1 MKKLVIFLF
10 LSFFVTGC
18 SATYDIEIYNDTVK
32 EEMNFLE
39 LDSSKWDS
47 TVQYGLSYRDLL
59 LASVDYPYPVFY
71 DTVVDENDRIRLEG
85 VEYYDSTL
93 ISDPYQLG
101 QRLTYSD
108 FTLHTF
114 SSSSLAKKCYQYFQV
129 VEEENE
135 IKIATSLENL
145 CFQEYPL
152 LDEITIRLKT
162 NHQVVNHNA
171 NQVNGYSYTWNIRR
185 ENQENS
191 PISITLKKDEYVF
204 NYENEFTKKMIYIAV
219 ITGIILIVGGV
230 TYVFFQRKR
239 NHVNEI

>member
-1 MKKLVIFLF
+1 MKKLVIFLV
-10 LSFFVTGC
+10 LSFLVTGC

-39 LDSSKWDS
+39 FDSTKWDS

-59 LASVDYPYPVFY
+59 LASREYPYPVFY
-71 DTVVDENDRIRLEG
+71 DTIVDENDRIYLDG
-85 VEYYDSTL
+85 VEYYDNTL

-101 QRLTYSD
+101 QRLSYPN
-108 FTLHTF
+108 FTLTNF
-114 SSSSLAKKCYQYFQV
+114 SSSSLVRKCYQYFQV
-129 VEEENE
+129 SEEEE
-135 IKIATSLENL
+135 QIRISTSLKNL

-152 LDEITIRLKT
+152 LDEITIHLKT
-162 NHQVVNHNA
+162 NHKVVNHNA
-171 NQVNGYSYTWNIRR
+171 NQVNGYHYTWNIKR

-204 NYENEFTKKMIYIAV
+204 NYENEFMKKMIYIAV
-219 ITGIILIVGGV
+219 IIGIILSVGGV
-230 TYVFFQRKR
+230 TYVIFQRKR